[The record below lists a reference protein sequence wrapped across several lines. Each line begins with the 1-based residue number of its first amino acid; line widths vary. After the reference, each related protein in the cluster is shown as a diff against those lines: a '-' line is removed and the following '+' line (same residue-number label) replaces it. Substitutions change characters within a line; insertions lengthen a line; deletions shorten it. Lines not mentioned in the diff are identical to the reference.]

1 MGDECKDCV
10 QVKGL
15 EDKIKALWH
24 QVDESKGQRK
34 DHEKRISDLEGNDK
48 KTAETIEW
56 IKSSIE
62 EIKTSL
68 SKIAST
74 LETIQLKG
82 AKTYDNLKYEAIK
95 YMIVAVI
102 AFAAAKIFQ

>member
-34 DHEKRISDLEGNDK
+34 DHEKRRNVGSNACVRNEQ
-48 KTAETIEW
+48 AC
-56 IKSSIE
+56 
-62 EIKTSL
+62 
-68 SKIAST
+68 
-74 LETIQLKG
+74 G
-82 AKTYDNLKYEAIK
+82 AI
-95 YMIVAVI
+95 
-102 AFAAAKIFQ
+102 